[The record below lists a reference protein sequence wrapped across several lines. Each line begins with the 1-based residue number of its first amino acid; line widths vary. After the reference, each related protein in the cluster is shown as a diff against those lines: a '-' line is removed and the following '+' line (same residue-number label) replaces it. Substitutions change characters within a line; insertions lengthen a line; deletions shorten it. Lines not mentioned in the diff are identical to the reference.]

1 TTIQRAQQSHN
12 RLLKYAYRNLGDG
25 SMREEETETCNFTF
39 EGLEPPQSPFVWRD
53 AVRHRHAVRLLARQL
68 AFKETGEYATANEV
82 AVHLNEH
89 QARLTVEAEK
99 LIATSS
105 SFADWRFPRP
115 S

>member
-1 TTIQRAQQSHN
+1 
-12 RLLKYAYRNLGDG
+12 
-25 SMREEETETCNFTF
+25 MREEETETCNFTF
-39 EGLEPPQSPFVWRD
+39 EGLEPPQNSSFTWRD

-68 AFKETGEYATANEV
+68 AFKETGEHATANEV
-82 AVHLNEH
+82 AVHLKEH